1 MNITEQLAAELN
13 IEIWQAEKAV
23 ALLDGGNTVPFIS
36 RYRKEETGGL
46 NDEVL
51 RTLEERLAY
60 LRNIEERK
68 ADVKRIIEEQG
79 KLTEEL
85 SAAIDACTKLT
96 EVEDIYRPFR
106 PKRKTRATVA
116 KAKGLEPLAERI
128 LSQSPADTDIA
139 AIASEFVDADKEVLS
154 AEAAQWI
161 S

>member
-1 MNITEQLAAELN
+1 MTINEKLAEELG
-13 IEIWQAEKAV
+13 IKLWQAEKAV
-23 ALLDGGNTVPFIS
+23 ELLDGGNTVPFIS

-116 KAKGLEPLAERI
+116 KAKGLEPCLLYTSDA
-128 LSQSPADTDIA
+128 AD
-139 AIASEFVDADKEVLS
+139 EL
-154 AEAAQWI
+154 
-161 S
+161 

>member
-96 EVEDIYRPFR
+96 EVED
-106 PKRKTRATVA
+106 
-116 KAKGLEPLAERI
+116 
-128 LSQSPADTDIA
+128 
-139 AIASEFVDADKEVLS
+139 
-154 AEAAQWI
+154 
-161 S
+161 